1 MTRLKKNVK
10 TAIMTGI
17 ILTAT
22 NVMAADNLKEDKA
35 ILEEKRGVPYEMPK
49 AEEPKNRFI
58 TLPKI
63 SDSVELSGLIEV
75 EAFSLSRD
83 KGGDDESDVTLATVE
98 LGFDVKL
105 NEWVNGHLLLLYE
118 EDDTE
123 PMDVD
128 EAFIT
133 IGNTEKN
140 PFYVKGGKMYI
151 PFGKFESNMI
161 SDPLTLELAETSQ
174 SALQVGFEYQGFYGG
189 VYAFNGDVE
198 KNDNDNQ
205 VDKFG
210 FNLGYAFEKEE
221 MNFDIGMG
229 WLNNILDTDSY
240 EGWVDE
246 FKAFAE
252 EEDMKYKLDGYS
264 SGFALYADLTYKGF
278 NVIGEYIAQL
288 DELEWKRYDISTGE
302 KLSKA
307 KQPKISAWNLEAAY
321 TMPIMEKDTTFAL
334 SYQGTNDAQDVLPEN
349 RYLGS
354 VGVGIFDGTILK
366 FEYCRNE
373 FETETD
379 EDIITAQIAIEF

>member
-1 MTRLKKNVK
+1 MTRLKKFVK
-10 TAIMTGI
+10 TALISCVF
-17 ILTAT
+17 LTAA
-22 NVMAADNLKEDKA
+22 NVMAADNLKEDGA
-35 ILEEKRGVPYEMPK
+35 ILEEKRGVPYQMPK
-49 AEEPKNRFI
+49 TQEPKNRFLS
-58 TLPKI
+58 LPKI
-63 SDSVELSGLIEV
+63 SDSIELSGLIEI
-75 EAFSLSRD
+75 EAYSMSRD
-83 KGGDDESDVTLATVE
+83 KGGGDESDVTLATVE

-128 EAFIT
+128 EGFIT

-140 PFYVKGGKMYI
+140 PFYVRGGKMYI

-161 SDPLTLELAETSQ
+161 SDPLTLELAETNQ

-198 KNDNDNQ
+198 KNDDDNQ
-205 VDKFG
+205 LDKFG
-210 FNLGYAFEKEE
+210 FNLGYAFESEE

-246 FKAFAE
+246 FKSMAADE
-252 EEDMKYKLDGYS
+252 GMEYKLDGYAA
-264 SGFALYADLTYKGF
+264 GFALYADLKYKGL

-288 DELEWKRYDISTGE
+288 DELEWKRYDISSGD
-302 KLSKA
+302 KLKGA

-321 TMPIMEKDTTFAL
+321 TMPIMEKDSTFAIA
-334 SYQGTNDAQDVLPEN
+334 YQGTNDAQDVLPES

-354 VGVGIFDGTILK
+354 VGVGIFDGTTLK

-373 FETETD
+373 FEAETD
-379 EDIITAQIAIEF
+379 EDIITTQLSIEF

>member
-1 MTRLKKNVK
+1 MTRLKKIVK
-10 TAIMTGI
+10 TAIITGVI
-17 ILTAT
+17 FTAT

-35 ILEEKRGVPYEMPK
+35 ILDEKKGVPYEMPK

-58 TLPKI
+58 ILPNI
-63 SDSVELSGLIEV
+63 SDSIELSGLIEV

-83 KGGDDESDVTLATVE
+83 KGGDDESDVSLATVE

-140 PFYVKGGKMYI
+140 PFYVKSGKMYI

-161 SDPLTLELAETSQ
+161 SDPLTLEFAEINQ

-246 FKAFAE
+246 FKSMAADE
-252 EEDMKYKLDGYS
+252 GMEYKLDGYAA
-264 SGFALYADLTYKGF
+264 GFAFYADLKYKGF

-321 TMPIMEKDTTFAL
+321 TMPIMEKDTTFAIA
-334 SYQGTNDAQDVLPEN
+334 YQGTNDAQDVLPES

-379 EDIITAQIAIEF
+379 EDIITTQLSIEF